1 MCEGRWGDLLQ
12 EVAWNAGT
20 SIGDKDVD
28 GSSSELY
35 HLCNTGLHS
44 FEVRH
49 VGRHVIDL
57 LQPIRTSV
65 GGFMHQVQLTAT
77 SNQPPP

>member
-1 MCEGRWGDLLQ
+1 MWGGRWGDLLK

-35 HLCNTGLHS
+35 HL
-44 FEVRH
+44 
-49 VGRHVIDL
+49 
-57 LQPIRTSV
+57 
-65 GGFMHQVQLTAT
+65 
-77 SNQPPP
+77 